1 MHRAR
6 GQDPPR
12 ADQRSSSGGRMT
24 SQLLAQLAIFVI
36 SAFLGFELISR
47 VPNLLHTP
55 LMSATN
61 AIHGIVLVGAIIAL
75 ASASDGFT
83 ATVGLIAVVFG
94 AMNVVGGFWVTT
106 RMLGMFGPPKKRVKK
121 REEWPLQ
128 VAPFLAYLAA
138 AALFIYGIRR
148 LRTPETARSGNT
160 LAAVGMVIALVAT
173 IFVADIDRVLG
184 ALEIGAGV
192 LVGSMIGAVAAQRV
206 QMTAMPQMVAAFNG
220 VGGAAAALVAVSE
233 FYRVEALGVVQ
244 ETLVSAI
251 TVLLSVIIGTIS
263 FSGSIIAFVKLQ
275 ELALGGSVTFPLQQ
289 VVNALIALSILLLSA
304 NIVADGA
311 ILPFLSPLASLY
323 VILGAA
329 LLLGVLFVIPI
340 GGAGMSIV
348 ISLLNAFTG
357 LAAAASGFVLS
368 NYALIISGTLVGA
381 SGTILTRLMSGA
393 LGRPLGKIIFAG
405 IAASGTSSGGQQ
417 QDREVNDASASEVG
431 EYLADDAEKVIVVP
445 GYGLAVAQAQQA
457 MRDLVETLESEGK
470 EVLFGI
476 HPVAGRMPGHM
487 NVLLTEVG
495 IPYEKLYDLEDIN
508 PEFEETDAAI
518 IVGAND
524 VVNPAANDPEQD
536 SPISGM
542 PILNVE
548 AADRVIF
555 IKRSLSPGFAGVD
568 NPLFYDTEKT
578 MMLFSDAKQGL
589 QDLNEAVKNG

>member
-1 MHRAR
+1 L
-6 GQDPPR
+6 
-12 ADQRSSSGGRMT
+12 
-24 SQLLAQLAIFVI
+24 QLWTFI
-36 SAFLGFELISR
+36 
-47 VPNLLHTP
+47 
-55 LMSATN
+55 
-61 AIHGIVLVGAIIAL
+61 
-75 ASASDGFT
+75 
-83 ATVGLIAVVFG
+83 
-94 AMNVVGGFWVTT
+94 
-106 RMLGMFGPPKKRVKK
+106 
-121 REEWPLQ
+121 
-128 VAPFLAYLAA
+128 AYLAA
-138 AALFIYGIRR
+138 AALFIVGIRR
-148 LRTPETARSGNT
+148 LRRPETARSGNT

-173 IFVADIDRVLG
+173 IFVADIHRVLG

-233 FYRVEALGVVQ
+233 FYRVEALGVGQ

-289 VVNALIALSILLLSA
+289 VVNALIALAILLLAA
-304 NIVADGA
+304 NIVAGGA
-311 ILPFLSPLASLY
+311 IAEAVGLPLSPLVSLY
-323 VILGAA
+323 VILGLA

-340 GGAGMSIV
+340 GGADMPIV

-357 LAAAASGFVLS
+357 LAAAASGFVLD

-381 SGTILTRLMSGA
+381 SGTVLTQNMSSA

-405 IAASGTSSGGQQ
+405 IAASGTSQGGGAE
-417 QDREVNDASASEVG
+417 DREVHDASAGEVG
-431 EYLADDAEKVIVVP
+431 EILADEAEKIVIVP
-445 GYGLAVAQAQQA
+445 GYGLAVAQAQGA
-457 MRDLVETLESEGK
+457 LRELTEALESEGK

-495 IPYEKLYDLEDIN
+495 IPYEKLYDLEEIN

-589 QDLNEAVKNG
+589 QDVTSALKNS

>member
-1 MHRAR
+1 
-6 GQDPPR
+6 
-12 ADQRSSSGGRMT
+12 
-24 SQLLAQLAIFVI
+24 
-36 SAFLGFELISR
+36 
-47 VPNLLHTP
+47 
-55 LMSATN
+55 
-61 AIHGIVLVGAIIAL
+61 
-75 ASASDGFT
+75 
-83 ATVGLIAVVFG
+83 
-94 AMNVVGGFWVTT
+94 
-106 RMLGMFGPPKKRVKK
+106 
-121 REEWPLQ
+121 LQ
-128 VAPFLAYLAA
+128 VAPFIAYLAA

-148 LRTPETARSGNT
+148 LRKPETARSGNT
-160 LAAVGMVIALVAT
+160 LAAVGMAIALIAT
-173 IFVADIDRVLG
+173 IFVADIDNVLSVG
-184 ALEIGAGV
+184 QISVGV
-192 LVGSMIGAVAAQRV
+192 LIGSVVGAVAAQRV

-220 VGGAAAALVAVSE
+220 VGGGAAALVAVSE
-233 FYRVEALGVVQ
+233 FYRVEALGQGQ

-251 TVLLSVIIGTIS
+251 AVLLSVIIGTVS
-263 FSGSIIAFVKLQ
+263 FAGSAIAFIKLQ
-275 ELALGGSVTFPLQQ
+275 ELALTGSVTFPLQQ
-289 VVNALIALSILLLSA
+289 VVNAAIFLGILLLSA
-304 NIVADGA
+304 NILAGGLV
-311 ILPFLSPLASLY
+311 FSPLVSLY
-323 VILGAA
+323 LILGAS

-340 GGAGMSIV
+340 GGADMPIV

-405 IAASGTSSGGQQ
+405 IAASGGGESEQQ
-417 QDREVNDASASEVG
+417 EDREVNDKSAGEVG
-431 EYLADDAEKVIVVP
+431 EYLADDAEKVVIVP

-508 PEFEETDAAI
+508 PEFDDADAAI

-524 VVNPAANDPEQD
+524 VVNPSANDPEVE

-542 PILNVE
+542 PVLTVE
-548 AADRVIF
+548 NAEHVIF

-589 QDLNEAVKNG
+589 QDLNEAVKNS

>member
-1 MHRAR
+1 
-6 GQDPPR
+6 
-12 ADQRSSSGGRMT
+12 
-24 SQLLAQLAIFVI
+24 
-36 SAFLGFELISR
+36 
-47 VPNLLHTP
+47 
-55 LMSATN
+55 
-61 AIHGIVLVGAIIAL
+61 
-75 ASASDGFT
+75 
-83 ATVGLIAVVFG
+83 
-94 AMNVVGGFWVTT
+94 
-106 RMLGMFGPPKKRVKK
+106 
-121 REEWPLQ
+121 LQ

-160 LAAVGMVIALVAT
+160 LAAAGMVIALIAT
-173 IFVADIDRVLG
+173 IFVADIDNVLSVG
-184 ALEIGAGV
+184 EISVGV
-192 LVGSMIGAVAAQRV
+192 LVGAVIGAVAAQRV

-220 VGGAAAALVAVSE
+220 VGGGAAALVAVSE
-233 FYRVEALGVVQ
+233 FYRVEALGQGQQ
-244 ETLVSAI
+244 ETIVSAI
-251 TVLLSVIIGTIS
+251 AVLLSVIIGTVS
-263 FSGSIIAFVKLQ
+263 FAGSIIAFTKLQ
-275 ELALGGSVTFPLQQ
+275 ELALTGSVTFPLQQ
-289 VVNALIALSILLLSA
+289 VVNAAIFLGILLLSA
-304 NIVADGA
+304 NILAGGLV
-311 ILPFLSPLASLY
+311 LSPLVSLY
-323 VILGAA
+323 LILGAS

-340 GGAGMSIV
+340 GGADMPIV

-405 IAASGTSSGGQQ
+405 IAASGGGGSEQQ
-417 QDREVNDASASEVG
+417 EDREVNDTSAEEVG
-431 EYLADDAEKVIVVP
+431 EYLADEAEKVVIVP

-508 PEFEETDAAI
+508 PEFEDADAAI

-524 VVNPAANDPEQD
+524 VVNPSANDPEVE

-542 PILNVE
+542 PVLTVE
-548 AADRVIF
+548 NAEHVIF

>member
-1 MHRAR
+1 
-6 GQDPPR
+6 
-12 ADQRSSSGGRMT
+12 
-24 SQLLAQLAIFVI
+24 
-36 SAFLGFELISR
+36 
-47 VPNLLHTP
+47 
-55 LMSATN
+55 
-61 AIHGIVLVGAIIAL
+61 
-75 ASASDGFT
+75 
-83 ATVGLIAVVFG
+83 
-94 AMNVVGGFWVTT
+94 
-106 RMLGMFGPPKKRVKK
+106 
-121 REEWPLQ
+121 
-128 VAPFLAYLAA
+128 
-138 AALFIYGIRR
+138 

-173 IFVADIDRVLG
+173 IFVADIDKVLS
-184 ALEIGAGV
+184 AAQIGVGV
-192 LVGSMIGAVAAQRV
+192 LVGSVLGAVAAQRV
-206 QMTAMPQMVAAFNG
+206 HMTAMPQMVAAFNG
-220 VGGAAAALVAVSE
+220 VGGGAAALVAVSE
-233 FYRVEALGVVQ
+233 FYRVEALGQ
-244 ETLVSAI
+244 GHETLVSAVA
-251 TVLLSVIIGTIS
+251 VLFSVIIGTIS
-263 FSGSIIAFVKLQ
+263 FAGSIIAFIKLQ
-275 ELALGGSVTFPLQQ
+275 ELALTGSVTFPLQQ
-289 VVNALIALSILLLSA
+289 VVNAAIFLGILLLSA
-304 NIVADGA
+304 NILAGGLV
-311 ILPFLSPLASLY
+311 LSPLVSLY
-323 VILGAA
+323 LILGAS

-340 GGAGMSIV
+340 GGADMPIV

-405 IAASGTSSGGQQ
+405 IAASGGGGSEQQ
-417 QDREVNDASASEVG
+417 EDREVNDRSAGEVG
-431 EYLADDAEKVIVVP
+431 EYLADEAQKVVIVP

-508 PEFEETDAAI
+508 PEFDDADAAI

-524 VVNPAANDPEQD
+524 VVNPSANDPEVE

-542 PILNVE
+542 PVLNVE
-548 AADRVIF
+548 NAEHVIF

>member
-1 MHRAR
+1 
-6 GQDPPR
+6 
-12 ADQRSSSGGRMT
+12 
-24 SQLLAQLAIFVI
+24 
-36 SAFLGFELISR
+36 
-47 VPNLLHTP
+47 
-55 LMSATN
+55 
-61 AIHGIVLVGAIIAL
+61 
-75 ASASDGFT
+75 
-83 ATVGLIAVVFG
+83 
-94 AMNVVGGFWVTT
+94 
-106 RMLGMFGPPKKRVKK
+106 
-121 REEWPLQ
+121 LQ
-128 VAPFLAYLAA
+128 VAPFVAYLAA

-160 LAAVGMVIALVAT
+160 LAAIGMVIALVAT
-173 IFVADIDRVLG
+173 VFVADIDNVLSAG
-184 ALEIGAGV
+184 EIGVGV
-192 LVGSMIGAVAAQRV
+192 VVGSVIGAVAAQRV

-220 VGGAAAALVAVSE
+220 VGGAAAALIAVSE
-233 FYRVEALGVVQ
+233 FYRVEALGQGQ
-244 ETLVSAI
+244 ETLVAV
-251 TVLLSVIIGTIS
+251 TAVLLSVIIGTVS
-263 FSGSIIAFVKLQ
+263 FAGSIIAFTKLQ
-275 ELALGGSVTFPLQQ
+275 ELALTGSVTFPLQQ
-289 VVNALIALSILLLSA
+289 VVNAAIFLGILLLSA
-304 NIVADGA
+304 NILAGGLV
-311 ILPFLSPLASLY
+311 LSPLVSLY
-323 VILGAA
+323 LILGAS

-340 GGAGMSIV
+340 GGADMPIV

-381 SGTILTRLMSGA
+381 SGTILTRLMSSA

-405 IAASGTSSGGQQ
+405 IAASGGGQSEQ
-417 QDREVNDASASEVG
+417 QEEREVNDTSASEVG
-431 EYLADDAEKVIVVP
+431 EYLADDAEKVVIVP

-508 PEFEETDAAI
+508 PEFEDADAAI

-524 VVNPAANDPEQD
+524 VVNPSANDPEVE

-542 PILNVE
+542 PVLTVE
-548 AADRVIF
+548 NAEHVIF

-589 QDLNEAVKNG
+589 QDVTSALRGG

>member
-1 MHRAR
+1 
-6 GQDPPR
+6 
-12 ADQRSSSGGRMT
+12 
-24 SQLLAQLAIFVI
+24 V
-36 SAFLGFELISR
+36 
-47 VPNLLHTP
+47 
-55 LMSATN
+55 
-61 AIHGIVLVGAIIAL
+61 
-75 ASASDGFT
+75 
-83 ATVGLIAVVFG
+83 
-94 AMNVVGGFWVTT
+94 
-106 RMLGMFGPPKKRVKK
+106 
-121 REEWPLQ
+121 Q
-128 VAPFLAYLAA
+128 VWTFLAYLVA
-138 AALFIYGIRR
+138 AALFITGIRR
-148 LRTPETARSGNT
+148 LRRPETARSGNT
-160 LAAVGMVIALVAT
+160 IAAVGMVIALVAT
-173 IFVADIDRVLG
+173 IFVANIDE
-184 ALEIGAGV
+184 ALSTVEIGVGV
-192 LVGSMIGAVAAQRV
+192 LVGSVIGAVAAQRV

-220 VGGAAAALVAVSE
+220 VGGAAAALIAVSE
-233 FYRVEALGVVQ
+233 FYRVEALGSGQ
-244 ETLVSAI
+244 EPLVSAI
-251 TVLLSVIIGTIS
+251 AVLLSVVIGTIS

-289 VVNALIALSILLLSA
+289 VVNALIALSILVLAA
-304 NIVADGA
+304 NIVTDGA
-311 ILPFLSPLASLY
+311 VLPFLSPLISLY
-323 VILGAA
+323 VIIGAA

-340 GGAGMSIV
+340 GGADMPIV

-357 LAAAASGFVLS
+357 IAAAASGFVLD

-381 SGTILTRLMSGA
+381 SGTILTQNMSSA

-405 IAASGTSSGGQQ
+405 IAASGTSKGGDQE
-417 QDREVNDASASEVG
+417 DKEVNDASPEEVG
-431 EYLADDAEKVIVVP
+431 EFLSDEAEKVVIVP
-445 GYGLAVAQAQQA
+445 GYGLAVAQAQGA
-457 MRDLVETLESEGK
+457 IRELTDALESEGK

-487 NVLLTEVG
+487 NVLLTEAG

-508 PEFEETDAAI
+508 PEFEDADAAI

-589 QDLNEAVKNG
+589 QDVTSALKSS

>member
-1 MHRAR
+1 
-6 GQDPPR
+6 
-12 ADQRSSSGGRMT
+12 
-24 SQLLAQLAIFVI
+24 
-36 SAFLGFELISR
+36 
-47 VPNLLHTP
+47 
-55 LMSATN
+55 
-61 AIHGIVLVGAIIAL
+61 
-75 ASASDGFT
+75 
-83 ATVGLIAVVFG
+83 
-94 AMNVVGGFWVTT
+94 
-106 RMLGMFGPPKKRVKK
+106 
-121 REEWPLQ
+121 LQ

-160 LAAVGMVIALVAT
+160 LAAAGMVIALIAT
-173 IFVADIDRVLG
+173 IFVADIDNVLSVG
-184 ALEIGAGV
+184 QISVGV
-192 LVGSMIGAVAAQRV
+192 LVGSVLGAVAAQRV

-220 VGGAAAALVAVSE
+220 VGGGAAALIAVSE
-233 FYRVEALGVVQ
+233 FYRVEALGQGQ
-244 ETLVSAI
+244 ETLVASIA
-251 TVLLSVIIGTIS
+251 VLLSVIIGTVS
-263 FSGSIIAFVKLQ
+263 FAGSIVAFIKLQ
-275 ELALGGSVTFPLQQ
+275 ELALTGSVTFPLQQ
-289 VVNALIALSILLLSA
+289 VVNAAIFLGILLLSA
-304 NIVADGA
+304 NILAGGLV
-311 ILPFLSPLASLY
+311 LSPLVSLY
-323 VILGAA
+323 LILGAS

-340 GGAGMSIV
+340 GGADMPIV

-393 LGRPLGKIIFAG
+393 LGRPLGKIIFAS
-405 IAASGTSSGGQQ
+405 IAASGGGGSEQQ
-417 QDREVNDASASEVG
+417 EDREVNDKSAGEVG
-431 EYLADDAEKVIVVP
+431 EYLADEAEKVVIVP

-457 MRDLVETLESEGK
+457 LRDLVETLESEGK

-508 PEFEETDAAI
+508 PEFEDTDAAI

-524 VVNPAANDPEQD
+524 VVNPSANDPEVE

-542 PILNVE
+542 PVLTVE
-548 AADRVIF
+548 NAEHVIF

-568 NPLFYDTEKT
+568 NPLFYDTDKT

>member
-1 MHRAR
+1 V
-6 GQDPPR
+6 Q
-12 ADQRSSSGGRMT
+12 
-24 SQLLAQLAIFVI
+24 
-36 SAFLGFELISR
+36 
-47 VPNLLHTP
+47 
-55 LMSATN
+55 
-61 AIHGIVLVGAIIAL
+61 
-75 ASASDGFT
+75 
-83 ATVGLIAVVFG
+83 
-94 AMNVVGGFWVTT
+94 FWT
-106 RMLGMFGPPKKRVKK
+106 
-121 REEWPLQ
+121 
-128 VAPFLAYLAA
+128 FLAYLVA
-138 AALFIYGIRR
+138 AALFITGIRR
-148 LRTPETARSGNT
+148 LRRPETARSGNT
-160 LAAVGMVIALVAT
+160 IAAVGMMIALVAT
-173 IFVADIDRVLG
+173 IFVADIHKTLG
-184 ALEIGAGV
+184 AVEIGAGV
-192 LVGSMIGAVAAQRV
+192 LVGSVIGAVAAQRV

-233 FYRVEALGVVQ
+233 FYRVEALEGGH

-251 TVLLSVIIGTIS
+251 TVLLSVVIGTIS

-275 ELALGGSVTFPLQQ
+275 ELALSGSVTFPLQQ
-289 VVNALIALSILLLSA
+289 VVNALIALSILVLAA
-304 NIVADGA
+304 NIVTDGA
-311 ILPFLSPLASLY
+311 ILPFLSPLVSLY

-329 LLLGVLFVIPI
+329 LLLGVLFVMPI
-340 GGAGMSIV
+340 GGADMPIV

-357 LAAAASGFVLS
+357 LAAAASGFVLD

-381 SGTILTRLMSGA
+381 SGTILTQNMSSA

-405 IAASGTSSGGQQ
+405 IAASGTSKGGAQEER
-417 QDREVNDASASEVG
+417 DVHDASPEEVG
-431 EYLADDAEKVIVVP
+431 EFLSNEAEKVVIVP
-445 GYGLAVAQAQQA
+445 GYGLAVAQAQGA
-457 MRDLVETLESEGK
+457 IRELTEALESEGK

-487 NVLLTEVG
+487 NVLLTEAG

-508 PEFEETDAAI
+508 PEFEDADAAI

-548 AADRVIF
+548 AADRIVF

-589 QDLNEAVKNG
+589 QDVISAIKS

>member
-1 MHRAR
+1 V
-6 GQDPPR
+6 
-12 ADQRSSSGGRMT
+12 
-24 SQLLAQLAIFVI
+24 QLW
-36 SAFLGFELISR
+36 
-47 VPNLLHTP
+47 T
-55 LMSATN
+55 
-61 AIHGIVLVGAIIAL
+61 
-75 ASASDGFT
+75 
-83 ATVGLIAVVFG
+83 
-94 AMNVVGGFWVTT
+94 
-106 RMLGMFGPPKKRVKK
+106 
-121 REEWPLQ
+121 
-128 VAPFLAYLAA
+128 FLAYLVA
-138 AALFIYGIRR
+138 AALFITGIRR
-148 LRTPETARSGNT
+148 LRRPETARSGNT
-160 LAAVGMVIALVAT
+160 IAAVGMVIALVAT
-173 IFVADIDRVLG
+173 IFVADIDEALG
-184 ALEIGAGV
+184 TVAIGAGV
-192 LVGSMIGAVAAQRV
+192 LVGSVIGAVAAQRV

-233 FYRVEALGVVQ
+233 FYRVEALGVGQ

-251 TVLLSVIIGTIS
+251 TVLLSVVIGTIS
-263 FSGSIIAFVKLQ
+263 FSGSVIAFVKLQ

-289 VVNALIALSILLLSA
+289 VVNALIALSILLLAA
-304 NIVADGA
+304 NIATGGA
-311 ILPFLSPLASLY
+311 AAEAVGLPLSPLVSLY
-323 VILGAA
+323 IILGLA

-340 GGAGMSIV
+340 GGADMPIV

-357 LAAAASGFVLS
+357 LAAASSGFVLD

-381 SGTILTRLMSGA
+381 SGTILTRNMSSA

-405 IAASGTSSGGQQ
+405 IAASGTSKREEAD
-417 QDREVNDASASEVG
+417 DRDVHDANPEEVG
-431 EYLADDAEKVIVVP
+431 EFLADEADKIVIVP
-445 GYGLAVAQAQQA
+445 GYGLAVAQAQGA
-457 MRDLVETLESEGK
+457 MRELTEALEGEGK
-470 EVLFGI
+470 DVLFGI

-487 NVLLTEVG
+487 NVLLTEAG

-508 PEFEETDAAI
+508 PELEDADAAI

-589 QDLNEAVKNG
+589 QDVTSTLKSS

>member
-1 MHRAR
+1 
-6 GQDPPR
+6 
-12 ADQRSSSGGRMT
+12 
-24 SQLLAQLAIFVI
+24 
-36 SAFLGFELISR
+36 
-47 VPNLLHTP
+47 
-55 LMSATN
+55 
-61 AIHGIVLVGAIIAL
+61 
-75 ASASDGFT
+75 
-83 ATVGLIAVVFG
+83 
-94 AMNVVGGFWVTT
+94 
-106 RMLGMFGPPKKRVKK
+106 
-121 REEWPLQ
+121 LQ

-160 LAAVGMVIALVAT
+160 LAAIGMVIALIAT
-173 IFVADIDRVLG
+173 IFVADIDNVLSVG
-184 ALEIGAGV
+184 EISAGV
-192 LVGSMIGAVAAQRV
+192 VVGAVIGAVAAQRV
-206 QMTAMPQMVAAFNG
+206 RMTAMPQMVAAFNG
-220 VGGAAAALVAVSE
+220 VGGGAAALVAVSE
-233 FYRVEALGVVQ
+233 FYRVEALGQ
-244 ETLVSAI
+244 GKETLVAAVA
-251 TVLLSVIIGTIS
+251 VLLSVIIGTVS
-263 FSGSIIAFVKLQ
+263 FAGSIIAFIKLQ
-275 ELALGGSVTFPLQQ
+275 ELALTGSVTFPLQQ
-289 VVNALIALSILLLSA
+289 VVNAAIFLGILLLSA
-304 NIVADGA
+304 NILAGGLV
-311 ILPFLSPLASLY
+311 LSPLVSLY
-323 VILGAA
+323 LILGAS

-340 GGAGMSIV
+340 GGADMPIV

-393 LGRPLGKIIFAG
+393 LGRPLSKIIFAG
-405 IAASGTSSGGQQ
+405 IAASGSGGSEQEE
-417 QDREVNDASASEVG
+417 DREVNDKSAGEVG
-431 EYLADDAEKVIVVP
+431 EYLADEAEKVVIVP

-508 PEFEETDAAI
+508 PEFEDADAAI

-524 VVNPAANDPEQD
+524 VVNPSANDPEVE

-542 PILNVE
+542 PVLTVE
-548 AADRVIF
+548 NAKHVIF

-568 NPLFYDTEKT
+568 NPLFYDTDKT
-578 MMLFSDAKQGL
+578 MMLFSDARQGL

>member
-1 MHRAR
+1 M
-6 GQDPPR
+6 
-12 ADQRSSSGGRMT
+12 
-24 SQLLAQLAIFVI
+24 
-36 SAFLGFELISR
+36 
-47 VPNLLHTP
+47 
-55 LMSATN
+55 
-61 AIHGIVLVGAIIAL
+61 
-75 ASASDGFT
+75 
-83 ATVGLIAVVFG
+83 
-94 AMNVVGGFWVTT
+94 
-106 RMLGMFGPPKKRVKK
+106 
-121 REEWPLQ
+121 Q

-160 LAAVGMVIALVAT
+160 LAAIGMVIALIAT
-173 IFVADIDRVLG
+173 IFVADIDNVLSVG
-184 ALEIGAGV
+184 QISVGV
-192 LVGSMIGAVAAQRV
+192 LIGSVLGAVAAQRV

-220 VGGAAAALVAVSE
+220 VGGGAAALVAVSE
-233 FYRVEALGVVQ
+233 FYWVEALGQ
-244 ETLVSAI
+244 GHETLVSAVA
-251 TVLLSVIIGTIS
+251 VLLSVIIGTVS
-263 FSGSIIAFVKLQ
+263 FAGSIIAFIKLQ
-275 ELALGGSVTFPLQQ
+275 ELALTGSVTFPLQQ
-289 VVNALIALSILLLSA
+289 VVNAAIFLGILLLSA
-304 NIVADGA
+304 NILAGGLV
-311 ILPFLSPLASLY
+311 LSPLVSLY
-323 VILGAA
+323 LILGAS

-340 GGAGMSIV
+340 GGADMPIV

-405 IAASGTSSGGQQ
+405 IAAAGSSSTEQQ
-417 QDREVNDASASEVG
+417 EDREVNDRNAGEVG
-431 EYLADDAEKVIVVP
+431 EYLADEAHKVVIVP

-457 MRDLVETLESEGK
+457 LRDLVETLESEGK

-508 PEFEETDAAI
+508 PEFDDADAAI

-524 VVNPAANDPEQD
+524 VVNPSANDPEVE

-542 PILNVE
+542 PVLNVE
-548 AADRVIF
+548 NAEHVIF

>member
-1 MHRAR
+1 M
-6 GQDPPR
+6 
-12 ADQRSSSGGRMT
+12 
-24 SQLLAQLAIFVI
+24 
-36 SAFLGFELISR
+36 
-47 VPNLLHTP
+47 
-55 LMSATN
+55 
-61 AIHGIVLVGAIIAL
+61 
-75 ASASDGFT
+75 
-83 ATVGLIAVVFG
+83 
-94 AMNVVGGFWVTT
+94 
-106 RMLGMFGPPKKRVKK
+106 
-121 REEWPLQ
+121 Q
-128 VAPFLAYLAA
+128 VWTFLAYLVA
-138 AALFIYGIRR
+138 AALFITGIRR
-148 LRTPETARSGNT
+148 LRRPETARSGNT
-160 LAAVGMVIALVAT
+160 IAAVGMVIALVAT
-173 IFVADIDRVLG
+173 IFVANIDE
-184 ALEIGAGV
+184 ALSTVEIGVGV
-192 LVGSMIGAVAAQRV
+192 LVGAVIGAVAAQRV

-220 VGGAAAALVAVSE
+220 VGGAAAALIAVSE
-233 FYRVEALGVVQ
+233 FYRVEALGSGQ
-244 ETLVSAI
+244 EPLVSAI
-251 TVLLSVIIGTIS
+251 AVLLSVVIGTIS

-289 VVNALIALSILLLSA
+289 VVNALIALSILVLAA
-304 NIVADGA
+304 NIVTDGA
-311 ILPFLSPLASLY
+311 VLPFLSPLISLY
-323 VILGAA
+323 VIIGAA

-340 GGAGMSIV
+340 GGADMPIV

-357 LAAAASGFVLS
+357 IAAAASGFVLD

-381 SGTILTRLMSGA
+381 SGTILTQNMSSA

-405 IAASGTSSGGQQ
+405 IAASGTSKGGDQE
-417 QDREVNDASASEVG
+417 DKEVNDASPEEVG
-431 EYLADDAEKVIVVP
+431 EFLSGEAEKVVIVP
-445 GYGLAVAQAQQA
+445 GYGLAVAQAQGA
-457 MRDLVETLESEGK
+457 IRELTEALESEGT

-508 PEFEETDAAI
+508 PEFEDADAAI

-589 QDLNEAVKNG
+589 LDVTSALRSS

>member
-1 MHRAR
+1 
-6 GQDPPR
+6 
-12 ADQRSSSGGRMT
+12 
-24 SQLLAQLAIFVI
+24 
-36 SAFLGFELISR
+36 
-47 VPNLLHTP
+47 
-55 LMSATN
+55 
-61 AIHGIVLVGAIIAL
+61 
-75 ASASDGFT
+75 
-83 ATVGLIAVVFG
+83 
-94 AMNVVGGFWVTT
+94 
-106 RMLGMFGPPKKRVKK
+106 
-121 REEWPLQ
+121 LQ
-128 VAPFLAYLAA
+128 VATFVAYLAA

-160 LAAVGMVIALVAT
+160 LAAIGMVIALIAT
-173 IFVADIDRVLG
+173 IFVADIDGVLSVG
-184 ALEIGAGV
+184 QISIGV
-192 LVGSMIGAVAAQRV
+192 LVGAVVGAVAAQRV
-206 QMTAMPQMVAAFNG
+206 HMTAMPQMVAAFNG
-220 VGGAAAALVAVSE
+220 VGGGAAALIAVSE
-233 FYRVEALGVVQ
+233 FYQVEALGQGQ
-244 ETLVSAI
+244 ETTVASIA
-251 TVLLSVIIGTIS
+251 VLLSVVIGTVS
-263 FSGSIIAFVKLQ
+263 FAGSIIAFTKLQ
-275 ELALGGSVTFPLQQ
+275 ELALTGSVTFPLQQ
-289 VVNALIALSILLLSA
+289 VVNAAIFLGILLLSV
-304 NIVADGA
+304 NILAGGLV
-311 ILPFLSPLASLY
+311 LSPLVSLY
-323 VILGAA
+323 LILGAS

-340 GGAGMSIV
+340 GGADMPIV

-417 QDREVNDASASEVG
+417 EDREVNDASASEVG
-431 EYLADDAEKVIVVP
+431 EYLADEAEKVVIVP

-508 PEFEETDAAI
+508 PEFDDADAAI

-524 VVNPAANDPEQD
+524 VVNPSANDPEVE

-542 PILNVE
+542 PVLTVE
-548 AADRVIF
+548 NAEHVIF

>member
-1 MHRAR
+1 
-6 GQDPPR
+6 
-12 ADQRSSSGGRMT
+12 
-24 SQLLAQLAIFVI
+24 
-36 SAFLGFELISR
+36 
-47 VPNLLHTP
+47 
-55 LMSATN
+55 
-61 AIHGIVLVGAIIAL
+61 
-75 ASASDGFT
+75 
-83 ATVGLIAVVFG
+83 
-94 AMNVVGGFWVTT
+94 
-106 RMLGMFGPPKKRVKK
+106 
-121 REEWPLQ
+121 LQ

-160 LAAVGMVIALVAT
+160 LAAIGMVIALIAT
-173 IFVADIDRVLG
+173 IFVADIDKVLS
-184 ALEIGAGV
+184 AAEIGAGV
-192 LVGSMIGAVAAQRV
+192 LVGSVLGAVAAQRV
-206 QMTAMPQMVAAFNG
+206 HMSAMPQMVAAFNG
-220 VGGAAAALVAVSE
+220 VGGGAAALVAVSE
-233 FYRVEALGVVQ
+233 FYRVEALGQGQ
-244 ETLVSAI
+244 ETLVSAVA
-251 TVLLSVIIGTIS
+251 VLFSVIIGMVS
-263 FSGSIIAFVKLQ
+263 FAGSIIAFIKLQ
-275 ELALGGSVTFPLQQ
+275 ELALTGSVTFPLQQ
-289 VVNALIALSILLLSA
+289 VVNAAIFLSILLLSA
-304 NIVADGA
+304 NILAGGIV
-311 ILPFLSPLASLY
+311 LSPLVSLY
-323 VILGAA
+323 LILGAS

-340 GGAGMSIV
+340 GGADMPIV

-405 IAASGTSSGGQQ
+405 IAASGDSGSEQQ
-417 QDREVNDASASEVG
+417 EDREVNDRSAGEVG
-431 EYLADDAEKVIVVP
+431 EYLADEAEKVVIVP

-457 MRDLVETLESEGK
+457 LRDLVETLESEGK

-508 PEFEETDAAI
+508 PEFDDADAAI

-524 VVNPAANDPEQD
+524 VVNPSANDPEVE

-542 PILNVE
+542 PVLTVE
-548 AADRVIF
+548 NAEHVIF

-578 MMLFSDAKQGL
+578 IMLFSDAKQGL
-589 QDLNEAVKNG
+589 QDLNEAVKNS

>member
-1 MHRAR
+1 
-6 GQDPPR
+6 
-12 ADQRSSSGGRMT
+12 
-24 SQLLAQLAIFVI
+24 
-36 SAFLGFELISR
+36 
-47 VPNLLHTP
+47 
-55 LMSATN
+55 
-61 AIHGIVLVGAIIAL
+61 
-75 ASASDGFT
+75 
-83 ATVGLIAVVFG
+83 
-94 AMNVVGGFWVTT
+94 
-106 RMLGMFGPPKKRVKK
+106 
-121 REEWPLQ
+121 LQ

-173 IFVADIDRVLG
+173 IFVADIDRVLS
-184 ALEIGAGV
+184 AAEIGVGV
-192 LVGSMIGAVAAQRV
+192 LVGSVLGAVAAQRV

-220 VGGAAAALVAVSE
+220 VGGGAAALVAVSE
-233 FYRVEALGVVQ
+233 FYRVEALGQGQ
-244 ETLVSAI
+244 ETLFSAI
-251 TVLLSVIIGTIS
+251 AVLISVIIGTLS
-263 FSGSIIAFVKLQ
+263 FAGSIIAFIKLQ
-275 ELALGGSVTFPLQQ
+275 ELALTGSVTFPLQQ
-289 VVNALIALSILLLSA
+289 VVNAAIFLGILLLSA
-304 NIVADGA
+304 NILAGGLV
-311 ILPFLSPLASLY
+311 LSPLVSLY
-323 VILGAA
+323 LILGAS

-340 GGAGMSIV
+340 GGADMPIV

-405 IAASGTSSGGQQ
+405 IAASGGGGSEQQ
-417 QDREVNDASASEVG
+417 EDREVNDASAGEVG
-431 EYLADDAEKVIVVP
+431 EYLADEAEKVVIVP

-508 PEFEETDAAI
+508 PEFEDADAAI

-524 VVNPAANDPEQD
+524 VVNPSANDPEVE

-542 PILNVE
+542 PVLTVE
-548 AADRVIF
+548 NAKHVIF

-568 NPLFYDTEKT
+568 NPLFYDTDKT

>member
-1 MHRAR
+1 
-6 GQDPPR
+6 
-12 ADQRSSSGGRMT
+12 
-24 SQLLAQLAIFVI
+24 
-36 SAFLGFELISR
+36 
-47 VPNLLHTP
+47 
-55 LMSATN
+55 
-61 AIHGIVLVGAIIAL
+61 
-75 ASASDGFT
+75 
-83 ATVGLIAVVFG
+83 
-94 AMNVVGGFWVTT
+94 
-106 RMLGMFGPPKKRVKK
+106 
-121 REEWPLQ
+121 
-128 VAPFLAYLAA
+128 LAYLAA

-160 LAAVGMVIALVAT
+160 LAAVGMVIALIAT
-173 IFVADIDRVLG
+173 VFVADIDNVLSVG
-184 ALEIGAGV
+184 QISVGV
-192 LVGSMIGAVAAQRV
+192 LVGSVLGAVAAQRV

-220 VGGAAAALVAVSE
+220 VGGGAAALVAVSE
-233 FYRVEALGVVQ
+233 FYRVEALGQGQ
-244 ETLVSAI
+244 ETLVAAI
-251 TVLLSVIIGTIS
+251 AVLLSVVIGTVS
-263 FSGSIIAFVKLQ
+263 FAGSIIAFTKLQ
-275 ELALGGSVTFPLQQ
+275 ELALTGSVTFPLQQ
-289 VVNALIALSILLLSA
+289 VVNAAIFLGILLLSA
-304 NIVADGA
+304 NILAGGLV
-311 ILPFLSPLASLY
+311 LSPLVSLY
-323 VILGAA
+323 LILGAS

-340 GGAGMSIV
+340 GGADMPIV

-405 IAASGTSSGGQQ
+405 IAATGSSSGGQQ
-417 QDREVNDASASEVG
+417 EDREVNDASASEVG
-431 EYLADDAEKVIVVP
+431 EYLADEAEKVVIVP

-457 MRDLVETLESEGK
+457 MRGLVETLESEGK

-508 PEFEETDAAI
+508 PEFDDADAAI

-524 VVNPAANDPEQD
+524 VVNPSANDPEVE

-542 PILNVE
+542 PVLTVE
-548 AADRVIF
+548 NAERVIF

-589 QDLNEAVKNG
+589 QDLNEAVKNS

>member
-1 MHRAR
+1 M
-6 GQDPPR
+6 
-12 ADQRSSSGGRMT
+12 
-24 SQLLAQLAIFVI
+24 
-36 SAFLGFELISR
+36 
-47 VPNLLHTP
+47 
-55 LMSATN
+55 
-61 AIHGIVLVGAIIAL
+61 
-75 ASASDGFT
+75 
-83 ATVGLIAVVFG
+83 
-94 AMNVVGGFWVTT
+94 
-106 RMLGMFGPPKKRVKK
+106 
-121 REEWPLQ
+121 Q

-160 LAAVGMVIALVAT
+160 IAAIGMVIALIAT
-173 IFVADIDRVLG
+173 IFVADIDRVLS
-184 ALEIGAGV
+184 AAEIGAGV
-192 LVGSMIGAVAAQRV
+192 LVGSVLGAVAAQRV
-206 QMTAMPQMVAAFNG
+206 HMTAMPQMVAAFNG
-220 VGGAAAALVAVSE
+220 VGGGAAALVAVSE
-233 FYRVEALGVVQ
+233 FYRVEALGQGQ
-244 ETLVSAI
+244 ETLVSAV
-251 TVLLSVIIGTIS
+251 TVLLSVIIGTVS
-263 FSGSIIAFVKLQ
+263 FAGSIIAFIKLQ
-275 ELALGGSVTFPLQQ
+275 ELALTGSVTFPLQQ
-289 VVNALIALSILLLSA
+289 VVNAAIFLGILLLSA
-304 NIVADGA
+304 NILAGGLV
-311 ILPFLSPLASLY
+311 LSPLVSLY
-323 VILGAA
+323 LILGAS

-340 GGAGMSIV
+340 GGADMPIV

-405 IAASGTSSGGQQ
+405 IAASGGGGSELQE
-417 QDREVNDASASEVG
+417 DREVNDASAEEVG
-431 EYLADDAEKVIVVP
+431 EYLADEAEKVVIVP

-508 PEFEETDAAI
+508 PEFDDADAAI

-524 VVNPAANDPEQD
+524 VVNPSANDPEVE

-542 PILNVE
+542 PVLTVE
-548 AADRVIF
+548 NAEHVIF

-578 MMLFSDAKQGL
+578 MMLFSDAKHGL
-589 QDLNEAVKNG
+589 QNLNEAVKKG

>member
-1 MHRAR
+1 
-6 GQDPPR
+6 
-12 ADQRSSSGGRMT
+12 
-24 SQLLAQLAIFVI
+24 
-36 SAFLGFELISR
+36 
-47 VPNLLHTP
+47 
-55 LMSATN
+55 
-61 AIHGIVLVGAIIAL
+61 
-75 ASASDGFT
+75 
-83 ATVGLIAVVFG
+83 
-94 AMNVVGGFWVTT
+94 
-106 RMLGMFGPPKKRVKK
+106 
-121 REEWPLQ
+121 LQ

-173 IFVADIDRVLG
+173 IFVADIDKVLS
-184 ALEIGAGV
+184 AAQIGAGV
-192 LVGSMIGAVAAQRV
+192 LVGSVLGAVAAQRV
-206 QMTAMPQMVAAFNG
+206 HMTAMPQMVAAFNG
-220 VGGAAAALVAVSE
+220 VGGGAAALVAVSE
-233 FYRVEALGVVQ
+233 FYRVEALGQ
-244 ETLVSAI
+244 GHEMLVSAVA
-251 TVLLSVIIGTIS
+251 VLLSVIIGTIS
-263 FSGSIIAFVKLQ
+263 FAGSIIAFIKLQ
-275 ELALGGSVTFPLQQ
+275 ELALTGSVTFPLQQ
-289 VVNALIALSILLLSA
+289 VVNAAIFLGILLLSA
-304 NIVADGA
+304 NILAGGLV
-311 ILPFLSPLASLY
+311 LSPLVSLY
-323 VILGAA
+323 LILGAS

-340 GGAGMSIV
+340 GGADMPIV

-405 IAASGTSSGGQQ
+405 IAAAGSSSTEQQ
-417 QDREVNDASASEVG
+417 EDREVNDRSAGEVG
-431 EYLADDAEKVIVVP
+431 EYLADEAQKVVIVP

-508 PEFEETDAAI
+508 PEFDDADAAI

-524 VVNPAANDPEQD
+524 VVNPSANDPEVE

-542 PILNVE
+542 PVLNVE
-548 AADRVIF
+548 NAEHVIF